1 MFIYY
6 GFKLCD
12 YDGQILVIYPGNSQ
26 KVYFATISKAKQFIN
41 NLLRIGG

>member
-12 YDGQILVIYPGNSQ
+12 YDGQILVIYPGDAQ
-26 KVYFATISKAKQFIN
+26 KVYFATIRKAKDFIN
-41 NLLRIGG
+41 HLLHIA